1 MILINNLQS
10 DILENIGRFK
20 FLTTSQI
27 QRITGKSLSYVRE
40 NLSLLSQNNYIK
52 TYRIEKF
59 IKAENMYYLTEKGK
73 DIIVSHEKIFAEDI
87 KLPVGV
93 PLVVKDFQH
102 RKNFIDIHI
111 ALHYHLQNLQDK
123 EIQIHKFYAY
133 FDKVGNNRTAH
144 NLESQTK
151 ISLSDNQFFMPD
163 GVMIT
168 IDENEEKNLYLIEMY
183 NGKDTIRTLQQLA
196 KHSKA
201 IALGTPAQKFGIQK
215 NPTILCV
222 FEYESS
228 KQAVIKR
235 LQANERFTPVADFFF
250 FISLEDMRKDFISAW
265 YNLKGKGLNF

>member
-1 MILINNLQS
+1 
-10 DILENIGRFK
+10 
-20 FLTTSQI
+20 
-27 QRITGKSLSYVRE
+27 
-40 NLSLLSQNNYIK
+40 
-52 TYRIEKF
+52 
-59 IKAENMYYLTEKGK
+59 MYYLTEKGK

-87 KLPVGV
+87 QLPVGV

-102 RKNFIDIHI
+102 RKNFTDIHI
-111 ALHYHLQNLQDK
+111 ALFQYLQGK
-123 EIQIHKFYAY
+123 EVQIHKFYAY

-144 NLESQTK
+144 NLESKTK
-151 ISLSDNQFFMPD
+151 ISLGENQFFMPD

-168 IDENEEKNLYLIEMY
+168 IDETENKNLYLIEMY

-201 IALGTPAQKFGIQK
+201 IALGTPAQKFEIQK

-235 LQANERFTPVADFFF
+235 LQSNERFVPVADFFF
-250 FISLEDMRKDFISAW
+250 FVSLEDLQKEFANSW
-265 YNLKGKGLNF
+265 YNLKEKALNI